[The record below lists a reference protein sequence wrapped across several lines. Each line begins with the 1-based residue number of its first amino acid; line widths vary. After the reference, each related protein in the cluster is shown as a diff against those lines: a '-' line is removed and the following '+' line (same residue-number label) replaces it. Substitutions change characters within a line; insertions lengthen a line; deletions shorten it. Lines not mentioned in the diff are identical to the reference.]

1 MPIEYPVRDSF
12 LMSCLSRI
20 AQNFCATSSAVFPG
34 LMAEMPSSK
43 ASLVAL
49 IASIF
54 FALLYQATLS
64 SLVEHDIS
72 YERQLV
78 QQL

>member
-12 LMSCLSRI
+12 LMSCLSRTV
-20 AQNFCATSSAVFPG
+20 QNFCATSSAVFPG

-54 FALLYQATLS
+54 FCSALPSNTVLASGAWYL
-64 SLVEHDIS
+64 L
-72 YERQLV
+72 
-78 QQL
+78 